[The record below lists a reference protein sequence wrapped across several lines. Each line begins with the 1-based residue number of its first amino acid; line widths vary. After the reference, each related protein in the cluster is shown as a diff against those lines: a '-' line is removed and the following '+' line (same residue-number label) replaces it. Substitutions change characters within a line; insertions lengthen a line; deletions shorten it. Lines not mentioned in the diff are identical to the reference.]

1 MGLYKESN
9 FLRGLKKMSLMQ
21 QYGPAKE
28 KESFKREKKNKI
40 DVSLQLY
47 QYYFS

>member
-1 MGLYKESN
+1 
-9 FLRGLKKMSLMQ
+9 MSLMQ

-28 KESFKREKKNKI
+28 KESFKCEKKKI
-40 DVSLQLY
+40 DVSLQPY

>member
-9 FLRGLKKMSLMQ
+9 FLRGLKKLSLMQ

-28 KESFKREKKNKI
+28 KESFKREKKKI
-40 DVSLQLY
+40 DVSLQPY

>member
-28 KESFKREKKNKI
+28 KEALNAKKKKI
-40 DVSLQLY
+40 DVSLQPY
-47 QYYFS
+47 

>member
-9 FLRGLKKMSLMQ
+9 FLRGLKKMSVMQ

-28 KESFKREKKNKI
+28 KESFKREKKKI

>member
-28 KESFKREKKNKI
+28 KESFKREKKKNRSKFTA
-40 DVSLQLY
+40 VSIL
-47 QYYFS
+47 F

>member
-28 KESFKREKKNKI
+28 KESFKREKKNRCKFTA
-40 DVSLQLY
+40 VSIL
-47 QYYFS
+47 F

>member
-1 MGLYKESN
+1 
-9 FLRGLKKMSLMQ
+9 MSLMQ

-28 KESFKREKKNKI
+28 KESFKREKKTI

>member
-28 KESFKREKKNKI
+28 KESFKRKKKKKK
-40 DVSLQLY
+40 
-47 QYYFS
+47 